1 MFSMAESLVGENY
14 RFGYKASGDASEL
27 VRLCEEYKM
36 EACIINSVMDR
47 NQYPQNMNSRD
58 LKDRGQVSSTRV
70 RRALAVGDMKYVS
83 ELLGRPHR
91 LILMAK
97 GQELFT
103 CSKNKVS
110 ASKLSLLNLAPKEG
124 LYNDCSVFVGD
135 EKIESCRV
143 VIDTAYIHIEMDDVG
158 SCNSFGTRDFQLLR
172 IEFGNL
178 HS

>member
-1 MFSMAESLVGENY
+1 MGAY
-14 RFGYKASGDASEL
+14 
-27 VRLCEEYKM
+27 
-36 EACIINSVMDR
+36 IINSVMDR
-47 NQYPQNMNSRD
+47 NHYSQNTNSSD

-97 GQELFT
+97 SQEPFT
-103 CSKNKVS
+103 FSRNKVS

-124 LYNDCSVFVGD
+124 LYKNCSVFVGD

-143 VIDTAYIHIEMDDVG
+143 VIDAAYIHIEMDDVG
-158 SCNSFGTRDFQLLR
+158 SCSSSGTRDFQLLS